1 MWLFRTMHEPPN
13 LCKEER
19 EGRRIPTVMLA
30 DGSPDGLVRDFCFYS
45 QCLSS
50 RPGKAEGLPIRNVV
64 LARQ

>member
-1 MWLFRTMHEPPN
+1 MSQQTSA
-13 LCKEER
+13 KKT
-19 EGRRIPTVMLA
+19 GRAAGPAGMLV